1 LWLPPT
7 LTHRWLLAAL
17 LQGAGDRPWKT
28 GLNWTMPELTKVSE
42 GSLWGRTGEG
52 RRREWGR
59 WGWWARESRN
69 TLRTSAAGYRGAEEW
84 WRWERC
90 WGRVEEWESGEVL
103 GRFGVIEEERE
114 AHV

>member
-1 LWLPPT
+1 
-7 LTHRWLLAAL
+7 LAAL